1 MVPFADML
9 SQIQSLHPT
18 IAKVADPSKNETSKT
33 YQIPGFAGKIGFIT
47 SMTHNFCGTCN
58 RLRVT
63 GDGNL
68 KVCLFGNEEV
78 SLRDMMRTNEL
89 RKKIVQGA
97 AAPGEMQDGVV
108 EKELVEMEKQMLN
121 VIGVAVKGKREKHAG
136 MGDLEHM
143 KNRPMILIGG

>member
-1 MVPFADML
+1 MVPFSSML

-18 IAKVADPSKNETSKT
+18 IAKVADHKNETSKT
-33 YQIPGFAGKIGFIT
+33 YQIPGFSGKIGFIT

-63 GDGNL
+63 SDGNL

-78 SLRDMMRTNEL
+78 SLRDMMRTSEA
-89 RKKIVQGA
+89 RREIVKDG
-97 AAPGEMQDGVV
+97 GVGLMQDVR
-108 EKELVEMEKQMLN
+108 ERERVEMERQMLE

>member
-1 MVPFADML
+1 ML

-18 IAKVADPSKNETSKT
+18 IAKVADHKNETSKT

-63 GDGNL
+63 SDGNL

-78 SLRDMMRTNEL
+78 SLRDMMRTSEA
-89 RKKIVQGA
+89 RKEIVRDG
-97 AAPGEMQDGVV
+97 GVGLMQDVR
-108 EKELVEMEKQMLN
+108 EKERVEMERQMLE
-121 VIGVAVKGKREKHAG
+121 VVGVAVKGKREKHAG